1 MGRKKRAGKPTKSNT
16 ATPTGF
22 SNLNR
27 RSALKILAGVG
38 VTGLGV
44 TSLHAY
50 DKNQR
55 MLHDLSVI
63 GSGESV
69 VVQIHDPS
77 CPTCRR
83 LKSAVS
89 TAIKSHPDILF
100 RLADIT
106 TVEGKAIQDQYKVP
120 HVTLLFFNGAGRHV
134 HTTRG
139 LLTAEQVEQNIDGF
153 LSS

>member
-1 MGRKKRAGKPTKSNT
+1 MSRKKRAGKQTKAKT
-16 ATPTGF
+16 AAPTGL
-22 SNLNR
+22 SSLNR
-27 RSALKILAGVG
+27 RTALKMLAGVG
-38 VTGLGV
+38 VTGFGV

-63 GSGESV
+63 GSGDAV

-89 TAIKSHPDILF
+89 TAVKSRPGILF

-106 TVEGKAIQDQYKVP
+106 TTEGKAIQEKYQVP
-120 HVTLLFFNGAGRHV
+120 HVTLLFFNGAGRHI

-139 LLTAEQVEQNIDGF
+139 LLTAEQVRNNIDGY
-153 LSS
+153 LS